1 MKISIITVVFNGE
14 STIRDT
20 IHSVLSQDYPDIEH
34 IIIDGASTDGTL
46 NIIKMY
52 SDRLAKVISE
62 PDSGIYD
69 AMNKGLRLASG
80 DVIGILNSDD
90 FYADTTVI
98 SSVVKHFE
106 QTQAESVFGDLVY
119 VTSSDRNK
127 VIRYYSSAKFNP
139 DQFAYGWMPAHPTF
153 FVKRWAYERYGL
165 FKTDYKI
172 AADYELL
179 TRFLAKHRLSY
190 SYLPKIMVKMRAGGV
205 STTNLKSNWILNREI
220 IRGCAENNIQTN
232 MPKVLSKYFTKVFQL
247 VARPT

>member
-1 MKISIITVVFNGE
+1 MKVSIITVVFNGE
-14 STIRDT
+14 QTIEDT
-20 IHSVLSQDYPDIEH
+20 IQSVLLQDHPDIEH
-34 IIIDGASTDGTL
+34 IIIDGASTDKTL
-46 NIIKMY
+46 SIINTYTGKI
-52 SDRLAKVISE
+52 AKVVSE
-62 PDSGIYD
+62 RDRGIYD

-80 DVIGILNSDD
+80 DIIGILNSDD

-98 SSVVKHFE
+98 SSVVRQFE
-106 QTQAESVFGDLVY
+106 QTGANSVFGDLVY
-119 VTSSDRNK
+119 VTSSDLDR
-127 VIRYYSSAKFNP
+127 VVRYYSSARFHP

-153 FVKRWAYERYGL
+153 FVKRWAYEQYGL
-165 FKTDYKI
+165 FKTDYQI

-190 SYLPKIMVKMRAGGV
+190 SYLPKTMVKMRTGGV

-247 VARPT
+247 VYRPT

>member
-1 MKISIITVVFNGE
+1 MNVSIITVVFNGG
-14 STIRDT
+14 STIEDT
-20 IHSVLSQDYPDIEH
+20 IQSVLAQDHPNIEH
-34 IIIDGASTDGTL
+34 IIIDGASTDNTL
-46 NIIKMY
+46 SIINTYAGKI
-52 SDRLAKVISE
+52 AKVISE
-62 PDSGIYD
+62 RDRGIYD

-80 DVIGILNSDD
+80 DIVGILNADD

-98 SSVVKHFE
+98 SSVVRQFE
-106 QTQAESVFGDLVY
+106 QTRADSVFGDLVY

-127 VIRYYSSAKFNP
+127 TVRYYSSAKFHP

-165 FKTDYKI
+165 FKTDYQI

-190 SYLPKIMVKMRAGGV
+190 SYLPKIMVKMRTGGV

-247 VARPT
+247 VYRPT